1 MPTSDTI
8 VLAKSGSREHPEDIS
23 FCLSRDFAPNGRRS
37 SRGSLDQEDDQ
48 QEDEQSE
55 EAAG

>member
-1 MPTSDTI
+1 MSWQK
-8 VLAKSGSREHPEDIS
+8 ACSREHPILV
-23 FCLSRDFAPNGRRS
+23 FLDFAPNGRRS